1 MRKRMLMSVGL
12 LLCVGCLQGC
22 AMFKTPAMFPDEGG
36 KITAMI
42 LEKIGKDGTLE
53 KWAASAN
60 VHAVNPG
67 MEGYAKIEFSSG
79 VRIVG
84 VDGEVNADSS
94 GSGLPPDVVKSM
106 TEVLNDPNATKAQ
119 KDATVKALSANP

>member
-1 MRKRMLMSVGL
+1 MRKLICLLG

-22 AMFKTPAMFPDEGG
+22 AMFKPPAMFPDEGG

-53 KWAASAN
+53 KWAANAN

-67 MEGYAKIEFSSG
+67 MEGYATITFASG
-79 VRIVG
+79 VRLSGI
-84 VDGEVNADSS
+84 DGEVNAESA
-94 GSGLPPDVVKSM
+94 GGGLPPKVVETM
-106 TEVLNDPNATKAQ
+106 TAVLNDPNATKAQ
-119 KDATVKALSANP
+119 KDATLKALSTTP